1 MSKKDKEPSLV
12 IKNAM
17 TLQAVARIQAKKRP
31 KLQKPKLT
39 RWQVELLKFED
50 ES

>member
-1 MSKKDKEPSLV
+1 MSEKKKPTPIY

-17 TLQAVARIQAKKRP
+17 TLAFVARIRAKTKP
-31 KLQKPKLT
+31 KLKKPTLT

-50 ES
+50 

>member
-1 MSKKDKEPSLV
+1 MKKDKKPFIV

-17 TLQAVARIQAKKRP
+17 TLQAVARIQAKKNP
-31 KLQKPKLT
+31 KLQKPILT

-50 ES
+50 